1 MSNNIEKLVINCFEK
16 IKEECITLSNLNIII
31 MGKTGVGKSTLIN
44 TIFQEE
50 LAPTGQGQP
59 ITQEMSVYIKADF
72 PLRVY
77 DTKGLELGEQAQK
90 EVKEEI
96 FTTIKEQN
104 SLKDISQS
112 IHCIW
117 YCINANADRLEE
129 EELEWLKI
137 FTDESKTTN
146 IPVILILTK
155 AVSTKQTTK
164 FINWIKDQA
173 LSVADVVPILAVDT
187 EIDEDLVK
195 KSYGFHNLFET
206 METILPEKIVITY
219 LNTQKNELKARKK
232 KAIAVVN
239 STAGIAAAQGAIPI
253 PFADAVLLIPTQ
265 VGMLASITVIFGLKL
280 DEGIITTL
288 VSSLLGC
295 SGATLAGKG
304 VANCLKAIPGVGTV
318 AGGLLS
324 GGTAF
329 GITNALGRAYI
340 KLMEMIVEGKI
351 STSDLQTSKGLETF
365 KSLYQSS

>member
-1 MSNNIEKLVINCFEK
+1 MNMDKLISDCFDT
-16 IKEECITLSNLNIII
+16 IRSECTSLKNLNIII

-50 LAPTGQGQP
+50 LASTGQGQP
-59 ITQEMSVYIKADF
+59 ITQQMNVYSKPDC
-72 PLRVY
+72 PLKIY
-77 DTKGLELGEQAQK
+77 DTKGLELGEMAQL

-104 SLKDISQS
+104 KLKDISES

-146 IPVILILTK
+146 VPVIIVLTK
-155 AVSTKQTTK
+155 AVSTKQSNR
-164 FINWIKDQA
+164 FISWIKDQN
-173 LSVADVVPILAVDT
+173 LNVAQVLPILAIDT

-195 KSYGFHNLFET
+195 NAYGFHNLFET
-206 METILPEKIVITY
+206 MGNVLPEKIVLTY
-219 LNTQKNELKARKK
+219 LNVQKNELDTRKK
-232 KAIAVVN
+232 KALVVVN
-239 STAGIAAAQGAIPI
+239 STAGVAAAQGAIPI
-253 PFADAVLLIPTQ
+253 PFADAALLIPTQ
-265 VGMLASITVIFGLKL
+265 VAMLTSISVIFGMKL

-288 VSSLLGC
+288 VSSIIGC
-295 SGATLAGKG
+295 GGATIAGKG
-304 VANCLKAIPGVGTV
+304 LANCIKAIPGVGTV
-318 AGGLLS
+318 IGGIAS
-324 GGTAF
+324 AGTAF

-340 KLMEMIVEGKI
+340 ELMVMIVEGKI
-351 STSDLQTSKGLETF
+351 STSDLQSSKGQEVL